1 MFKKTATLFVAG
13 ALLLSISMP
22 QQATAGDLGNFLRSI
37 KEQGKQA
44 LKNQLNTVINGGAA
58 GGYGGVPSYSAPTY
72 GSTPNYDTQSTYAP
86 AQCSPTNDYANS
98 TQQYTASSST
108 SAPLDPSIYEMPG
121 TTQSAPVSSYST
133 SQAHITPGPVIN
145 GFGSRRASI
154 H

>member
-1 MFKKTATLFVAG
+1 MFKKTATVFVAG
-13 ALLLSISMP
+13 ALLFSISMP
-22 QQATAGDLGNFLRSI
+22 QQAAAGDLGNFLRSI

-44 LKNQLNTVINGGAA
+44 LKNQLNTVINGSAA

-72 GSTPNYDTQSTYAP
+72 GSAPSYDTQSSYTG
-86 AQCSPTNDYANS
+86 AQGSPTNDYSNS
-98 TQQYTASSST
+98 TQQYSAASNT

-121 TTQSAPVSSYST
+121 TTQSAPASSYST
-133 SQAHITPGPVIN
+133 SQPQITPGPVIN

>member
-13 ALLLSISMP
+13 ALLLSASMP
-22 QQATAGDLGNFLRSI
+22 QQAAAGDLGNFLRSI

-44 LKNQLNTVINGGAA
+44 LKNQLNTVINGSSA

-72 GSTPNYDTQSTYAP
+72 GSAPNYDTQSSYAG
-86 AQCSPTNDYANS
+86 APTNDYSNS
-98 TQQYTASSST
+98 NQQYAAASNT

-121 TTQSAPVSSYST
+121 TTQSAPASSYST
-133 SQAHITPGPVIN
+133 SQPHITPGPVIN